1 VTRPD
6 SRRCPARDKCRLA
19 ATISAV
25 KRLAISRPRVAG
37 SVRSSLA
44 ATTMA
49 CIRNEKELA
58 ACTSTMAC
66 CPCRSNGSSGLCRRS
81 SVTMRAATLS
91 GRSIFGE
98 SWLTGIEDDSFSC
111 GPART
116 NAMIC
121 SR

>member
-1 VTRPD
+1 
-6 SRRCPARDKCRLA
+6 
-19 ATISAV
+19 
-25 KRLAISRPRVAG
+25 
-37 SVRSSLA
+37 
-44 ATTMA
+44 
-49 CIRNEKELA
+49 
-58 ACTSTMAC
+58 
-66 CPCRSNGSSGLCRRS
+66 
-81 SVTMRAATLS
+81 MRAATLS